1 MMKYIY
7 FDILYT
13 ELWVTK
19 FMSKIGIEI
28 NQVTNDT
35 ALNQHFSDAG
45 FDSKL
50 FIKNTGSSVFFLTVY
65 ICIWI
70 IYSIIVL
77 LSLISVSIKSTK
89 EKLQRQL
96 IWK

>member
-7 FDILYT
+7 FDILFT
-13 ELWVTK
+13 ELWATK
-19 FMSKIGIEI
+19 FMSKIGIDI

-35 ALNQHFSDAG
+35 ALNQQFSDAG

-50 FIKNTGSSVFFLTVY
+50 FIKNTGSSFFFLTVY
-65 ICIWI
+65 ICIWL
-70 IYSIIVL
+70 IYSITVL
-77 LSLISVSIKSTK
+77 ITLISARIKSTK
-89 EKLQRQL
+89 ENFQRQL